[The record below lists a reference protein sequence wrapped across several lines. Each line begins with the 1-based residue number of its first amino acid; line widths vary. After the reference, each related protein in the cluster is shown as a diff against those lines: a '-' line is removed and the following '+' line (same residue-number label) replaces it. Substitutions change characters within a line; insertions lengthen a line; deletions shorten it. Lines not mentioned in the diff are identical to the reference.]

1 MTLLEDRYSR
11 MSKFSLVEKRI
22 LKLMIVD
29 CDIHH
34 MTERESIN
42 YISKRF
48 GRVISRRT
56 YYNYK
61 NKVYDGRYGYIR
73 LIPQWIRGLH
83 LSNLLHDM
91 ENTPLIL
98 DERLA

>member
-1 MTLLEDRYSR
+1 MTLLEDRYSI

-48 GRVISRRT
+48 GREG
-56 YYNYK
+56 
-61 NKVYDGRYGYIR
+61 DGVGCESE
-73 LIPQWIRGLH
+73 LP
-83 LSNLLHDM
+83 
-91 ENTPLIL
+91 P
-98 DERLA
+98 